1 MDKINQALLKDNL
14 YQAVNGEWL
23 KTAKI
28 PADHASTGGFMDL
41 NDNIDK
47 QLMADFDDLSAHM
60 DQVNGPL
67 AEFLKLYHLAAD
79 FKKRDQDGATPLKPV
94 LERIEHLSNFD
105 ELNNELADWI
115 ESGLPLPFNFD
126 VDADMKNTSVN
137 ALFAGVP
144 SLFLP
149 DKTYYAADNQS
160 AAQLMPIF
168 TQMVQQLLVLADYSG
183 AEAEAIVASA
193 KKFDALIAPNVKS
206 AEESADYSKM
216 YNPRNFA
223 EFAKSTNY
231 LDLTALSQALFNQV
245 PEQVIVTEP
254 KYYDALNDI
263 MNPANFDDMKNWM
276 LVKTINGYSSLLS
289 EEFRQTGS
297 TYGRAL
303 SGRKSTTP
311 QKKSAFYLA
320 SGVFGQKTGDFY
332 AHKYFGEQAKAD
344 VEQMV
349 RNMIAVYKQRLTNNQ
364 WLGEATRKKAVLKLD
379 KLELQVGFPDHI
391 DELEYKFKIVPSNQ
405 GGSLLTNLDEI
416 SRISIQHSFAKLGK
430 PVDRTHWEMSASTV
444 NAYYHP
450 FKNII
455 VFPAAILQAPF
466 YSLKQSRSQNYGGIG
481 AVIAHEISHAFDNN
495 GSLFDENG
503 NLNNWWTD
511 EDNAHF
517 KQLAQQMIEE
527 FDGIPF
533 AGSKVNGKLTV
544 SENIADAG
552 GLSCA
557 EEAAKNESNYDLYEF
572 FTNWA
577 QVWRTKSTEEYKQ
590 LLLNIDVHAPAEL
603 RANVQV
609 KNLDDFYDT
618 FNVQVGDGMYL
629 APDKRV
635 KIW

>member
-320 SGVFGQKTGDFY
+320 SGVFGQTTGDFY

-430 PVDRTHWEMSASTV
+430 PVDRTHWEMIASTV